1 MTNACLSYCIYIY
14 YIHIT
19 VIQFDI
25 TSNRK
30 ISFPESKQILCLVL
44 VVLHF
49 QYVNEKSDTQFQNDM

>member
-19 VIQFDI
+19 VIQ
-25 TSNRK
+25 
-30 ISFPESKQILCLVL
+30 FPESKQILCLVL